1 MARLSARGSALRTA
15 GRQVP
20 PARTDRRRAELQV
33 GQAAGRPRWRS
44 CGRNACRRRSA
55 SNASFG
61 RALCPGGNLQPDGKL
76 RVLGSRWSGLLK
88 RLSIGTRV
96 LVHGATTDL
105 DPAVFGPGPSVNEG
119 RIVLSGT
126 LTAGVEFEDG
136 VEVFGI
142 PWAVI
147 KPLEAT
153 ETSGEI
159 TQPT

>member
-1 MARLSARGSALRTA
+1 M
-15 GRQVP
+15 
-20 PARTDRRRAELQV
+20 
-33 GQAAGRPRWRS
+33 
-44 CGRNACRRRSA
+44 
-55 SNASFG
+55 
-61 RALCPGGNLQPDGKL
+61 
-76 RVLGSRWSGLLK
+76 LK

-153 ETSGEI
+153 ETSGEL